1 MYDKI
6 AVIGTHSA
14 GKTTLAERISKEF
27 GIPYQRGDKTQDIFK
42 RLNFNKGVDELTRD
56 EQWTLQQEILKSL
69 DELQSANGPYVTDGS
84 SLTCIPYG
92 LLYSN
97 FGIRN
102 QNGFEDFIT
111 KARESARQ
119 TNLFIY
125 LPPEIALEDDGFRP
139 EDNNVRMDIDNFV
152 YGLLKEGGYPFRT
165 ITGTIPQRLEQVG
178 KILGKT
184 KNTSLDRYI
193 AFEGMPR
200 AGKSTQLEILDGKEI
215 KGHRVHRMK
224 RFNSPAMKN
233 FKAIRKDRPYDNS
246 DETIELA
253 CEALQFDFDANEVY
267 DRLDAGEIVISDR
280 HKYSYLTLFGSLGV
294 PSHKVYSRTY
304 GIPTPSKVFLFD
316 MNPNITVK
324 RAIETGESSLK
335 RDITFQR
342 GIRRRYD
349 ELAEEYDFH
358 KIDAT
363 QSIDQITQELIKK
376 IGEEIENGRK

>member
-1 MYDKI
+1 MYKKI

-14 GKTTLAERISKEF
+14 GKTTLAEGISDRF

-42 RLNFNKGVDELTRD
+42 KLNFNKGVDELTKD
-56 EQWTLQQEILKSL
+56 EQWTLQQEILRSL
-69 DELQSANGPYVTDGS
+69 DDLQTLDASYVTDGS

-102 QNGFEDFIT
+102 QDGFEEFIR
-111 KARESARQ
+111 KARDSARQ
-119 TNLFIY
+119 TDLFVY

-139 EDNNVRMDIDNFV
+139 EDNEVRMDIDNFV
-152 YGLLKEGGYPFRT
+152 YGLLKEGKYPFRT
-165 ITGTIPQRLEQVG
+165 VTGTVEQRLEQVG
-178 KILGKT
+178 KIIGAT
-184 KNTSLDRYI
+184 TDTSMDRYI

-200 AGKSTQLEILDGKEI
+200 AGKSTQLDILDGTEI
-215 KGHRVHRMK
+215 KGHRVHRMR

-233 FKAIRKDRPYDNS
+233 FKAIRKERPYDNS

-253 CEALQFDFDANEVY
+253 CEALQFDFDANEVP
-267 DRLDAGEIVISDR
+267 DRLEAGEIVISDR

-294 PSHKVYSRTY
+294 PSHKIYGKTY
-304 GIPTPSKVFLFD
+304 NVPTPGKIFLFD

-342 GIRRRYD
+342 GIRNRYH
-349 ELAEEYDFH
+349 ELSREYGFER
-358 KIDAT
+358 IDAT
-363 QSIDQITQELIKK
+363 QSIDEITQELIEK
-376 IGEEIENGRK
+376 IGEGI